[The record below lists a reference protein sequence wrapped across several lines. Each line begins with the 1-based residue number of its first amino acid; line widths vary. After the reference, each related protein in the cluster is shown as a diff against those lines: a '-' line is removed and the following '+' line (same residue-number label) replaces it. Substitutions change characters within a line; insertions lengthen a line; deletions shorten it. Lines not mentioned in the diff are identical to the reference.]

1 MQPLEACRFGFGTLA
16 NIMSPAQEQFIRLRR
31 FLARMEKRGATDD
44 DTDDLYSFFMHA
56 WHLIDWA
63 SNDQSIA
70 RTYSQI
76 VGEIPDSIKRCQDI
90 ANRAKHLVLNRPL
103 RPTPT
108 ILRRLRMFAGRDRP
122 NEASFSITFP
132 DRTTRDALDLA
143 RQVVEDWRTL
153 LVRYG
158 VSV

>member
-1 MQPLEACRFGFGTLA
+1 MVWIWQNCCHVLLLVSYTYCGVLRGLLRMQPLEACRFGFGTLA

-70 RTYSQI
+70 RT
-76 VGEIPDSIKRCQDI
+76 
-90 ANRAKHLVLNRPL
+90 
-103 RPTPT
+103 
-108 ILRRLRMFAGRDRP
+108 
-122 NEASFSITFP
+122 
-132 DRTTRDALDLA
+132 
-143 RQVVEDWRTL
+143 
-153 LVRYG
+153 
-158 VSV
+158 